1 MSVAGWSN
9 HLMAVARGT
18 GVALPMAWTAA
29 RRSARDRA
37 AVAVD
42 QNAVPDPSLVDL
54 SEAQL
59 VARCLDETPG
69 AFDVVVERHRRSV
82 YRLCYRF
89 VGNHEDASDL
99 SQEVFLRA
107 YRGLRRF
114 HGGSSLATWLYRIT
128 VNACL
133 TRVAAKAPP
142 VVSEPIEGLRHPADT
157 RTESPSERLLREERA
172 AQVRAAIAQ
181 LPAKQRA
188 ALILRMYHD
197 MSHQEIAQSMGG
209 SVGSVK
215 ANVFHALRGLKKRL
229 DGGR

>member
-1 MSVAGWSN
+1 
-9 HLMAVARGT
+9 MAVARGT

-69 AFDVVVERHRRSV
+69 AFDVVVERHRRSI

-99 SQEVFLRA
+99 SQEAFLRA

-114 HGGSSLATWLYRIT
+114 RRQSSLATWLHRIA
-128 VNACL
+128 VNVCL
-133 TRVAAKAPP
+133 NKVSVKAPRMQP
-142 VVSEPIEGLRHPADT
+142 LDDEQHVDT
-157 RTESPSERLLREERA
+157 RAEPASERVLRAERA
-172 AQVRAAIAQ
+172 ARVRAAIAQ
-181 LPAKQRA
+181 LPRKQRA
-188 ALILRMYHD
+188 ALGLRTYHD
-197 MSHQEIAQSMGG
+197 MSHKEIADALGS
-209 SVGSVK
+209 SVGAVK
-215 ANVFHALRGLKKRL
+215 ANFFHALSNLKKLLGDEMR
-229 DGGR
+229 DDASPSSR

>member
-1 MSVAGWSN
+1 
-9 HLMAVARGT
+9 
-18 GVALPMAWTAA
+18 MAWTAA
-29 RRSARDRA
+29 RRSARERP

-59 VARCLDETPG
+59 VARCLDGTPG

-82 YRLCYRF
+82 YQLCYRF

-107 YRGLRRF
+107 YRGLRTF
-114 HGGSSLATWLYRIT
+114 QGGSSLATWLYRIT

-142 VVSEPIEGLRHPADT
+142 VVREPIEALQHPADT

-172 AQVRAAIAQ
+172 AQVRAAIAL

-197 MSHQEIAQSMGG
+197 MSHQEIAQSMGS

-229 DGGR
+229 DRGR